1 MSVPFIFPGSEAASS
16 SQSMRLMSVKKISRR
31 DAMKLLGA
39 AIGGAVLST
48 LPSKWNTPELA
59 AGVLPAHARQSGF
72 SCENLV
78 RTATVDSGGLLGD
91 GFEHFYPLSAN
102 FTAAEIDACHFN
114 SIDISWDS
122 GQTVAGGAV
131 YLKLAHNAFTMGVQV
146 DIPIGSTSAF
156 STNPACWSSSDAP
169 YVSAV
174 LSKTAGSGAILLGTV
189 TITLSPF

>member
-1 MSVPFIFPGSEAASS
+1 
-16 SQSMRLMSVKKISRR
+16 MSVKKISRR

-39 AIGGAVLST
+39 AIGGAALST

-59 AGVLPAHARQSGF
+59 AGVLPAHARQSGPSL
-72 SCENLV
+72 SCGNLV
-78 RTATVDSGGLLGD
+78 RTAIVPGPGGLLGD

-131 YLKLAHNAFTMGVQV
+131 YLKLAHNAFTMGAQV